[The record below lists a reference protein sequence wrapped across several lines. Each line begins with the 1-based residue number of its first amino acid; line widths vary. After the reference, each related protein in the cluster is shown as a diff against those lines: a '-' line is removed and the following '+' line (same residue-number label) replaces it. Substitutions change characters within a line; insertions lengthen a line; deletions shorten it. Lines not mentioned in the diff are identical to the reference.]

1 MNRELLLPTGRDLKG
16 IVIFAH
22 GSGSSA
28 RSPRNRY
35 VAERL
40 VEGGYGTLLMDLL
53 EEREKEDPFLEE
65 DFRLL
70 GSRVAQAVKELEEE
84 LRFAGR
90 PMALYGASSG
100 TAVAIHAGEL
110 LGEDSLLKTIVSR
123 GGRPDLAGEA
133 QERVRVP
140 ILFIVGSMDPLVL
153 ALNQEACSLIPGE
166 CSLKVVEGAS
176 HLFSEAGTLEEAA
189 RITLEWLEGHM
200 GDQAGP

>member
-40 VEGGYGTLLMDLL
+40 VEGGCGTLLMDLL

-133 QERVRVP
+133 QGRVQVP
-140 ILFIVGSMDPLVL
+140 ILFIVGSMDPMVL
-153 ALNQEACSLIPGE
+153 ALNREACSRIPGE
-166 CSLKVVEGAS
+166 SSLQVVEGAS
-176 HLFSEAGTLEEAA
+176 HLFSEPGTLEEAA
-189 RITLEWLEGHM
+189 RMALVWLDDHM
-200 GDQAGP
+200 EVKES

>member
-40 VEGGYGTLLMDLL
+40 VEG
-53 EEREKEDPFLEE
+53 
-65 DFRLL
+65 
-70 GSRVAQAVKELEEE
+70 
-84 LRFAGR
+84 
-90 PMALYGASSG
+90 
-100 TAVAIHAGEL
+100 
-110 LGEDSLLKTIVSR
+110 
-123 GGRPDLAGEA
+123 
-133 QERVRVP
+133 
-140 ILFIVGSMDPLVL
+140 
-153 ALNQEACSLIPGE
+153 
-166 CSLKVVEGAS
+166 AS